1 MSELPLVSVVMAV
14 YNGSAY
20 LEEAIE
26 SILSQTYA
34 KFEFIIINDG
44 SSDDTTNVIKS
55 FSEKDQRI
63 IILNN
68 EHNLGLTK
76 SLNKGV
82 NLAHGEFIARMD
94 ADDVSLSNRLKEQV
108 DFLIKNADY
117 VCVGS
122 NVDLINAEGKKTGTV
137 KLPEIAFIPNY
148 LKKRNCF
155 VHGTLMFRSSAL
167 PKVGGYDENY
177 QLAQDYELLL
187 RLSNDGQLGNID
199 RVLYRLRERRGS
211 LSAQKFLKQCYFTA
225 LAKTQNQLRLN
236 QSSRLSGLMFA
247 KNYFYSF
254 FIIYKA
260 GIPTVL
266 RLLKII
272 K

>member
-14 YNGSAY
+14 YNGGVY
-20 LEEAIE
+20 LKEAIE
-26 SILSQTYA
+26 SILSQTYT

-44 SSDDTTNVIKS
+44 SSDDTAKVIKS
-55 FSEKDQRI
+55 FSEKDQRVI
-63 IILNN
+63 IVNN
-68 EHNLGLTK
+68 ENNFGLTK
-76 SLNKGV
+76 SLNKGIKLV
-82 NLAHGEFIARMD
+82 RGEFVARMD
-94 ADDVSLSNRLKEQV
+94 ADDVSLSNRLEEQV
-108 DFLIKNADY
+108 NFLKKNTDY

-122 NVDLINAEGKKTGTV
+122 NVDLINAKGKKTGTV
-137 KLPEIAFIPNY
+137 KLPEMAFIPNY

-167 PKVGGYDENY
+167 SKVGGYDENY

-187 RLSNDGQLGNID
+187 RLSNEGKLGNID
-199 RVLYRLRERRGS
+199 GVLYMLRERGGS

-236 QSSRLSGLMFA
+236 RSNRLSGLTFL

-254 FIIYKA
+254 LIIYKA
-260 GIPTVL
+260 GIPAVL
-266 RLLKII
+266 RFLKII